1 MHRNEQSLFPCWEF
15 LKGNFRKTPRM
26 ETKPRSTRT
35 SYHTPWCVGTHCRC
49 FVSLETT
56 LFFILNIW
64 KRVYFIIFQRGS
76 DVYTCETVEQHEGA
90 VRNKVNLL
98 PAYQHVAQNNHT
110 MNFPGAK
117 FFAKSKQEKPRKLLE
132 DFYTYSDLNSIN
144 RSQYFSE
151 FYIPIIQKNLKN
163 WMSFNFFKFKQC

>member
-1 MHRNEQSLFPCWEF
+1 
-15 LKGNFRKTPRM
+15 
-26 ETKPRSTRT
+26 
-35 SYHTPWCVGTHCRC
+35 
-49 FVSLETT
+49 
-56 LFFILNIW
+56 
-64 KRVYFIIFQRGS
+64 
-76 DVYTCETVEQHEGA
+76 
-90 VRNKVNLL
+90 
-98 PAYQHVAQNNHT
+98 

-163 WMSFNFFKFKQC
+163 LMSFNLFKFKQC